1 MQLLNKAKDGMGP
14 KTGARHRFIQAW
26 RNDAGLSALLVFLSL
41 LMFVMGPLRAY
52 SLIGGWMLD
61 VAIAMFALAGV
72 LTITERPRAAW
83 TGGAL
88 AFMAIALA
96 VGHQQMPSV
105 TAHVVRNVIMEA
117 YLAILAWGMIHQVLR
132 PSPVNRHC
140 IMGSVVAY
148 LLLGLIWAQSYDL
161 VEELAAGSFTPVGST
176 HGAEWSG
183 FLYFSLVTL
192 TTVGY
197 GDITAIGP
205 IARSLVTAEA
215 VIGHLFPTIL
225 IARLVSQALQ
235 ARTGHGQDRYSW
247 CQRSAVVERLPT
259 SKRCVAAR

>member
-1 MQLLNKAKDGMGP
+1 MGP
-14 KTGARHRFIQAW
+14 KTGARHRFVQVW
-26 RNDAGLSALLVFLSL
+26 RSDAGLSALLVFLSI
-41 LMFVMGPLRAY
+41 LMFVVGPLRAH
-52 SLIGGWMLD
+52 SLVDGWVPD
-61 VAIAMFALAGV
+61 VGFAMFALAGV

-132 PSPVNRHC
+132 PSPVNRHR

-161 VEELAAGSFTPVGST
+161 VEELAPGSVTPGGST
-176 HGAEWSG
+176 HNTEWSG

-205 IARSLVTAEA
+205 IARSLATAEA

-225 IARLVSQALQ
+225 IARLVAQAIQ
-235 ARTGHGQDRYSW
+235 PRTRNG
-247 CQRSAVVERLPT
+247 
-259 SKRCVAAR
+259 